1 MKYKISS
8 SLLILALFVF
18 TSCSDDLMFDA
29 ASSSIDFDES
39 DVIDIP
45 LNLSV
50 KDFVVNNLASTR
62 DEEPTEDSE
71 IASDWEKQIDNI
83 WVFQYD
89 ATMSQL
95 LIKPRY
101 YTAQQSETNGT
112 WTVVLKPNVASKVY
126 VVTNVNSDSWA
137 SSYSNFLTIGDSS
150 STPTGLLNQTIPK
163 PYPLIDMTGN
173 AVEGHIPMQG
183 CNEDNVTVTSSAQ
196 EIEVPVERMYAKVKM
211 RVILDKAIIQEN
223 QAEVNHV
230 SFDNI
235 PWYCRV
241 STLYDGTAQDS
252 KDDKYPSTD
261 VSAWISRTIEKNN
274 LNDPNNEPLEI
285 EGLATYD
292 YVIYMPENIQGE
304 EENAERDDDEKANI
318 APNHASK
325 MIVNLGYVGEDG
337 TSADRDYTV
346 YPGGNNYNNF
356 NIRRNQVYR
365 VTMNLGYPIEE
376 TYTPSSNCLV
386 AKPGS
391 TISFE
396 PYYRVETGGGYSFED
411 YLTFTDDD
419 KTIKGIKILWQTEN
433 CIGDN
438 SKGDLVYFEPLVS
451 GADQT
456 LHSKI
461 YVTVNQPGNAV
472 IAAYHNTECTG
483 DVLWS
488 WHIWVPN
495 EGEDPTNIA
504 TARVYYTYSWDSDG
518 IYGYRDSN
526 GDVTDYARIPGYS
539 IMPCNLG
546 ALSSTPSSSYAR
558 ETYGLLYQFGRKD
571 PFPHSI
577 SSGDGEYTSTRTGT
591 ICDNSNIA
599 VNLTSKEV
607 DTSEEE
613 NYLFRSISGTTSSA
627 SPRDYGIA
635 YSIKH
640 PTVFLCGVKTANDYS
655 NTNINT
661 ASQYVFDGNWTDEE
675 TDRLWGASELTNET
689 KRLFITNDNTSTA
702 RYLNDNYGEKSIF
715 DPCPSNWRVSPPDLW
730 LGFTDTGL
738 NPAAITNNVNGT
750 YDSTYHGFNLYLKAW
765 KDGDQSF
772 FPCQG
777 TRSPDGS
784 MYHSGTCGNYHNA
797 TADTNN
803 RVNILHIHNS
813 VPQFSIFEITYCY
826 YYYKCTAGAIR
837 CVRDTR

>member
-1 MKYKISS
+1 MKYKISF
-8 SLLILALFVF
+8 SLLILALFAF
-18 TSCSDDLMFDA
+18 TSCIDDLTFDES
-29 ASSSIDFDES
+29 SSSINFDES

-62 DEEPTEDSE
+62 DEEPTTESE
-71 IASDWEKQIDNI
+71 IASDWEEQIDNI

-89 ATMSQL
+89 ASSSEL
-95 LIKPRY
+95 LIAPRY

-112 WTVVLKPNVASKVY
+112 WKVVLKPNVASKVY
-126 VVTNVNSDSWA
+126 IVTNVNSDSWA
-137 SSYSNFLTIGDSS
+137 SSYSNFMTIGDDN
-150 STPTGLLNQTIPK
+150 TTTGLLNQTIPT

-183 CNEDNVTVTSSAQ
+183 CNENYVTVTSSTQ
-196 EIEVPVERMYAKVKM
+196 VEVSVERMYAKVKM
-211 RVILDKAIIQEN
+211 RVILDRVIVEQN
-223 QAEVNHV
+223 QAEVNYV

-241 STLYDGTAQDS
+241 STLYDGDAQES
-252 KDDKYPSTD
+252 QDDKYPSTGSSD
-261 VSAWISRTIEKNN
+261 WISRPIEKNN
-274 LNDPNNEPLEI
+274 FNDPNNEQLET

-304 EENAERDDDEKANI
+304 ESNDEKDDDEKANI
-318 APNHASK
+318 APLHASK
-325 MIVNLGYVGEDG
+325 MIVSLSYLGDDG
-337 TSADRDYTV
+337 TSSNRDYTV

-365 VTMNLGYPIEE
+365 VTMNLGYPLEE

-386 AKPGS
+386 ATPGS

-411 YLTFTDDD
+411 YLTYTEDN

-433 CIGDN
+433 CIGN
-438 SKGDLVYFEPLVS
+438 NTNGDLVYFEPLVS

-456 LHSKI
+456 VHSKI
-461 YVTVNQPGNAV
+461 YVTVSQPGNAV
-472 IAAYHNTECTG
+472 IAAYNNTDCTG

-504 TARVYYTYSWDSDG
+504 TARVYYTYSWDSNG
-518 IYGYRDSN
+518 IYGYRDSSGN
-526 GDVTDYARIPGYS
+526 VTDYARIPGYS

-546 ALSSTPSSSYAR
+546 ALSSTPTTTSYAR
-558 ETYGLLYQFGRKD
+558 ETYGLLYQWGRKD
-571 PFPHSI
+571 PFPHAVTTTT
-577 SSGDGEYTSTRTGT
+577 GEYNSTNIGN
-591 ICDNSNIA
+591 IYDNSHNT
-599 VNLTSKEV
+599 VQLTSKEV
-607 DTSEEE
+607 DTSQEDD
-613 NYLFRSISGTTSSA
+613 YLFRSISGSTLKA
-627 SPRDYGIA
+627 SPDNYGIA

-640 PTVFLCGVKTANDYS
+640 PTVFLCGVEDANNNADS
-655 NTNINT
+655 NINT
-661 ASQYVFDGNWTDEE
+661 TSKYVFDGNWTNEE
-675 TDRLWGASELTNET
+675 TDRLWGASELNDNT
-689 KRLFITNDNTSTA
+689 KRLFIKNDNTSTP

-738 NPAAITNNVNGT
+738 NPGVIADNVNGSYT
-750 YDSTYHGFNLYLKAW
+750 SSYHGFNLYLKAW
-765 KDGDQSF
+765 RDGDQSF

-784 MYHSGTCGNYHNA
+784 SYHSGTCGNYHNA

-813 VPQFSIFEITYCY
+813 VPQFAIFEVTYRY
-826 YYYKCTAGAIR
+826 FYTKAVGGSIR